1 MNLTVNLPRLREKMN
16 ERKLSNARL
25 ALESKV
31 SESTIKRILGGSPTT
46 LTTAEMIALA
56 LGTTVDELTADEPGV
71 DLSLTGGEP
80 GNSSVDGDC
89 PEINADCPAV
99 DLAEIEA
106 EREKDMKAAL
116 AALEKVYKVYL
127 ERIEDWRQRVEDQKA
142 ANARSRRECHVLLFL
157 IVLLVAF
164 ICTML
169 AVDVFNPHIGWVRE

>member
-1 MNLTVNLPRLREKMN
+1 MNLPRLREKMN
-16 ERKLSNARL
+16 ERQLSNARL

-56 LGTTVDELTADEPGV
+56 LETTVDELTAGEPV
-71 DLSLTGGEP
+71 ADLPLTGGEP
-80 GNSSVDGDC
+80 GNSSVNGDY

-99 DLAEIEA
+99 NLAEIEA

-116 AALEKVYKVYL
+116 AALEKVYL

-164 ICTML
+164 VCTML
-169 AVDVFNPHIGWVRE
+169 AVDVFNPHVGWVRE

>member
-16 ERKLSNARL
+16 ERQLSNARL

-31 SESTIKRILGGSPTT
+31 SESTIKRILSGSPTT

-56 LGTTVDELTADEPGV
+56 LETTVDELTADEPV
-71 DLSLTGGEP
+71 ADPSLTGGEP
-80 GNSSVDGDC
+80 GNQSIDEDC
-89 PEINADCPAV
+89 PGIDADYPAV
-99 DLAEIEA
+99 NLAEIEA

-116 AALEKVYKVYL
+116 AALEKVYL

-164 ICTML
+164 VCTML
-169 AVDVFNPHIGWVRE
+169 AVDVFNPHVGWVRE

>member
-16 ERKLSNARL
+16 ERQLSNARL

-31 SESTIKRILGGSPTT
+31 SESTIKRILSGASTT

-56 LGTTVDELTADEPGV
+56 LETTVDELTADEPV
-71 DLSLTGGEP
+71 ADPSLTGGEP

-89 PEINADCPAV
+89 PGVDADYPAV

-106 EREKDMKAAL
+106 ERENDMKAAL
-116 AALEKVYKVYL
+116 AALEKVYL

-169 AVDVFNPHIGWVRE
+169 AVDVFNPHIGWVRG

>member
-16 ERKLSNARL
+16 ERQLSNARL

-56 LGTTVDELTADEPGV
+56 LETTVDELTADEPV
-71 DLSLTGGEP
+71 ADLSLTGGEP
-80 GNSSVDGDC
+80 DNSSVDGDY

-99 DLAEIEA
+99 NLVEIEA

-116 AALEKVYKVYL
+116 AALEKVYL

-142 ANARSRRECHVLLFL
+142 ANARSRRERHVLLFL

-164 ICTML
+164 VCTML
-169 AVDVFNPHIGWVRE
+169 AVDVFNPHVGWVRE

>member
-16 ERKLSNARL
+16 ERQLSNARL

-56 LGTTVDELTADEPGV
+56 LETTVDELTAGEPV
-71 DLSLTGGEP
+71 ADLPLTGGEP
-80 GNSSVDGDC
+80 GNSSVNGDY

-99 DLAEIEA
+99 NLAEIEA

-116 AALEKVYKVYL
+116 AALEKVYL

-164 ICTML
+164 VCTML
-169 AVDVFNPHIGWVRE
+169 AVDVFNPHVGWVRE

>member
-16 ERKLSNARL
+16 ERQLSNARL

-31 SESTIKRILGGSPTT
+31 SESTIKRILSGSSTT

-56 LGTTVDELTADEPGV
+56 LETTVDELTADEPGV

-89 PEINADCPAV
+89 PGIDADYPAV
-99 DLAEIEA
+99 NLAEIEA

-116 AALEKVYKVYL
+116 AALEKVYL

-164 ICTML
+164 VCTML
-169 AVDVFNPHIGWVRE
+169 AVDVFNPHVGWVRG

>member
-16 ERKLSNARL
+16 ERQLSNARL

-56 LGTTVDELTADEPGV
+56 LETTVDELTADEPGV
-71 DLSLTGGEP
+71 DLPLTGDEP
-80 GNSSVDGDC
+80 GGSSVDGDC
-89 PEINADCPAV
+89 PEIDRDYPGIDPA
-99 DLAEIEA
+99 
-106 EREKDMKAAL
+106 RENDMRAAL
-116 AALEKVYKVYL
+116 AALEKVYL
-127 ERIEDWRQRVEDQKA
+127 ARIEDWRQRVEDQKA

-169 AVDVFNPHIGWVRE
+169 AVDVFNPHVGWVRG

>member
-1 MNLTVNLPRLREKMN
+1 MNLTVHLPRLREKMN
-16 ERKLSNARL
+16 ERQLSNARL

-56 LGTTVDELTADEPGV
+56 LETTVDELTADEPV
-71 DLSLTGGEP
+71 ADSSLTGGEP

-89 PEINADCPAV
+89 PGIDADYPAV
-99 DLAEIEA
+99 NLAEIEA

-116 AALEKVYKVYL
+116 AALEKVYL

-157 IVLLVAF
+157 MVLLVAF

-169 AVDVFNPHIGWVRE
+169 AVDVFNPHIGWVRG

>member
-16 ERKLSNARL
+16 ERQLSNARL

-31 SESTIKRILGGSPTT
+31 SESTIKRILSGSSTT

-56 LGTTVDELTADEPGV
+56 LETTVDELTADEPGV

-89 PEINADCPAV
+89 PEINADYPAV
-99 DLAEIEA
+99 DLAEIEV

-116 AALEKVYKVYL
+116 AALEKVYL

-169 AVDVFNPHIGWVRE
+169 AVDVFNPHIGWVRG

>member
-16 ERKLSNARL
+16 ERQLSNARL

-31 SESTIKRILGGSPTT
+31 SESTIKRILSGSSTT

-56 LGTTVDELTADEPGV
+56 LETTVDELAADEPV
-71 DLSLTGGEP
+71 ADPSLTGGEP
-80 GNSSVDGDC
+80 GNQGIDGDC
-89 PEINADCPAV
+89 PGIGADCPAV
-99 DLAEIEA
+99 DPAEIEA
-106 EREKDMKAAL
+106 KREKDMKAAL
-116 AALEKVYKVYL
+116 AALEKVYL

>member
-16 ERKLSNARL
+16 ERQLSNARL

-56 LGTTVDELTADEPGV
+56 LETTVDELTAGEPV
-71 DLSLTGGEP
+71 ADLPLTGGEP
-80 GNSSVDGDC
+80 GNSSVNGDY

-99 DLAEIEA
+99 NLAEIEA
-106 EREKDMKAAL
+106 EREKDM
-116 AALEKVYKVYL
+116 
-127 ERIEDWRQRVEDQKA
+127 KA

-164 ICTML
+164 VCTML
-169 AVDVFNPHIGWVRE
+169 AVDVFNPHVGWVRE

>member
-1 MNLTVNLPRLREKMN
+1 MNLTVHLPRLREKMN
-16 ERKLSNARL
+16 ERQLSNARL

-56 LGTTVDELTADEPGV
+56 LETTVDELTADEPV
-71 DLSLTGGEP
+71 ADSSLTGGEP

-89 PEINADCPAV
+89 PGIDADYPAV
-99 DLAEIEA
+99 NLAEIEA
-106 EREKDMKAAL
+106 AREKDMKAAL
-116 AALEKVYKVYL
+116 AALEKVYL

-142 ANARSRRECHVLLFL
+142 ANARSRRERHVLLFL

-164 ICTML
+164 VCTML
-169 AVDVFNPHIGWVRE
+169 AVDVFNPHVGWVRE

>member
-16 ERKLSNARL
+16 ERQLSNARL

-31 SESTIKRILGGSPTT
+31 SESTIKRILGGASTT

-56 LGTTVDELTADEPGV
+56 LETTVDELTADEPGV
-71 DLSLTGGEP
+71 DPSLTGGEP

-89 PEINADCPAV
+89 PGIDADYPAV
-99 DLAEIEA
+99 NPAEIEA

-116 AALEKVYKVYL
+116 AALEKVYL

-142 ANARSRRECHVLLFL
+142 ANARSRRERHALLLL

-164 ICTML
+164 VCTML
-169 AVDVFNPHIGWVRE
+169 AVDVFNPHVGWVRG